1 MRTSSEPLSHLD
13 KPVIQLRIHKY
24 FDNITKEFDIALIK
38 FDEEGIEFQVSFS
51 LMITLVKLPSR
62 SLTSCPSVCL
72 HHSLT
77 SLLAAL
83 GSQAGASSTS
93 RGG

>member
-1 MRTSSEPLSHLD
+1 MRSSSEPLPHLD
-13 KPVIQLRIHKY
+13 KPILRVKMHQY

-62 SLTSCPSVCL
+62 SLTSCPSACL
-72 HHSLT
+72 HHTPT